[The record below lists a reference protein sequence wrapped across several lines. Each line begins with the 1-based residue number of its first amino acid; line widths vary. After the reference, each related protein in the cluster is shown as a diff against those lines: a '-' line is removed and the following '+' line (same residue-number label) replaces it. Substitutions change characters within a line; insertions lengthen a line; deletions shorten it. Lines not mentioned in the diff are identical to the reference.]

1 MLNFDIKKQQGKTKN
16 RVGLDIGSHSVKV
29 MEVSDAS
36 SEKPRL
42 VSLSLKRVADRSPK
56 AAIDAIKEA
65 VGAAKLST
73 KDVAIALSGA
83 SVIVRFVLMPKM
95 TDAEL
100 SSAIKFEAEKFIPFN
115 INECA
120 VDFKVIKKEERENK
134 LNVLFVAAKK
144 ELIDEKLAVAEEAGL
159 SVKVVDVEGFAL
171 TNVFLRNFPSISR
184 DKNYALLDIGAKITN
199 LSIVRN
205 GEICLIRDMAVGSA
219 DFTSAIA
226 NSMHID
232 PKMAEEMKLDPKDK
246 LKDILSCTRPVFNNL
261 LDEMRL
267 PLSYYE
273 NQCGGS
279 VDEIYVSGGGAGITG
294 LENVF
299 QEGFGLKPIMW
310 NPLQFL
316 DVSESNVDASFLDKM
331 RSSFAIAAGLVLRE
345 T

>member
-1 MLNFDIKKQQGKTKN
+1 MLNFEIKKQQPKSKN
-16 RVGLDIGSHSVKV
+16 RVGLDMGSHSVKV
-29 MEVSDAS
+29 MEVSGAS
-36 SEKPRL
+36 SDKPRL
-42 VSLSLKRVADRSPK
+42 VSLGVKSVADRSPK
-56 AAIDAIKEA
+56 AAIDAVKAAAE
-65 VGAAKLST
+65 AAKLST
-73 KDVAIALSGA
+73 KDVSIALSGA
-83 SVIVRFVLMPKM
+83 SVIVRFVQMPKM

-120 VDFKVIKKEERENK
+120 IDFKVIKKDERDNK

-144 ELIDEKLAVAEEAGL
+144 ELIEEKIALIEEAGL
-159 SVKVVDVEGFAL
+159 SVKVIDVEGFAL

-184 DKNYALLDIGAKITN
+184 DKNYALLNIGSKITN
-199 LSIVRN
+199 LGIVRN
-205 GEICLIRDMAVGSA
+205 GDICLVRDMTVGSA

-232 PKMAEEMKLDPKDK
+232 PKMAEEIKVDPKDK

-273 NQCGGS
+273 NQCGGTI
-279 VDEIYVSGGGAGITG
+279 DELYVSGGGAGISG
-294 LENVF
+294 LEGIF
-299 QEGFGLKPIMW
+299 QEGFGLKPVMW
-310 NPLQFL
+310 NPLQFM
-316 DVSESNVDASFLDKM
+316 DVSESNVDAAFLDKV
-331 RSSFAIAAGLVLRE
+331 RSSFAIAAGLALRE